1 MSGESSLET
10 PTIDISSK
18 EFYGEGYDDSDKR
31 IPDMTIINK
40 QLGMH
45 VFSHVLNNLY
55 ILLVLRIF
63 WHFELLFDQLGTR
76 KPPYGTCLN
85 QHSPTNTGHMLRLSS
100 RPCQSQL
107 QIEGR
112 WSSCSYT
119 FNFFLPLTLWKS
131 IIADGCKHHVS
142 YFVSR
147 DISH

>member
-63 WHFELLFDQLGTR
+63 
-76 KPPYGTCLN
+76 
-85 QHSPTNTGHMLRLSS
+85 
-100 RPCQSQL
+100 
-107 QIEGR
+107 
-112 WSSCSYT
+112 
-119 FNFFLPLTLWKS
+119 
-131 IIADGCKHHVS
+131 
-142 YFVSR
+142 
-147 DISH
+147 